1 MSKLLKRKPWIPILA
16 VLLCV
21 TATAWGQET
30 INQTWGGEPQYIPDN
45 GTLLAVLNVPRTI
58 AIEDLNVTVHIEH
71 QLTGDLIITLTSP
84 GLTQVQLVD
93 RECETANFR
102 NTVFDD
108 QAADR
113 IAYPL
118 SGRVGLGATG
128 YVAVR
133 SQRRRRQVTASVV
146 DTTGAG
152 TSTINFDDLSYWNLR
167 VLAKIGLQFDFAPLQ
182 LGVTVTTPGLSL
194 FGDGETRINRSVI
207 NPDTVTSGFDE
218 SELVADI
225 QKGIP
230 STYKSP
236 LSIAIGAEYDLGQTS
251 VFFSGEWFNG
261 VDRYAILDAEPFV
274 GQTTGD
280 TVSIDIVQELDP
292 VVNLGIG
299 VEHAVSNTV
308 EIYGAAFTDRSAFDR
323 ESIDPLPIATWDIL
337 HFTAGAAFQ
346 VGSIDLTLGASYGRG
361 NGEAL
366 PADFLGQPTDVTG
379 TYRSLKFILG
389 FQLAL

>member
-1 MSKLLKRKPWIPILA
+1 M
-16 VLLCV
+16 
-21 TATAWGQET
+21 
-30 INQTWGGEPQYIPDN
+30 
-45 GTLLAVLNVPRTI
+45 
-58 AIEDLNVTVHIEH
+58 
-71 QLTGDLIITLTSP
+71 
-84 GLTQVQLVD
+84 
-93 RECETANFR
+93 
-102 NTVFDD
+102 
-108 QAADR
+108 
-113 IAYPL
+113 
-118 SGRVGLGATG
+118 
-128 YVAVR
+128 
-133 SQRRRRQVTASVV
+133 TASVV
-146 DTTGAG
+146 DTTGTG
-152 TSTINFDDLSYWNLR
+152 TSTLNFDDLSYWNLR

-194 FGDGETRINRSVI
+194 FGDGETRVNRSVI

-251 VFFSGEWFNG
+251 VFFTGEWFNG

-346 VGSIDLTLGASYGRG
+346 VGSIDLTLGASYGHG